1 MPAQAGELLTFDK
14 EQLKGSLSNIAPQ
27 RAPALAARNP
37 AHTAETAGIQLKE
50 ALLVGVVGN
59 SFDDGT
65 ELACP
70 KHWNWWWSSY
80 GGMA

>member
-1 MPAQAGELLTFDK
+1 MPAQACELLTFDQ
-14 EQLKGSLSNIAPQ
+14 EQLKGSLPNRRLSAHQ
-27 RAPALAARNP
+27 ARLREIL
-37 AHTAETAGIQLKE
+37 HTAENAGIQLKE

-59 SFDDGT
+59 SFDGGT

-70 KHWNWWWSSY
+70 SSY

>member
-1 MPAQAGELLTFDK
+1 MCVSAHQPWLPETL
-14 EQLKGSLSNIAPQ
+14 
-27 RAPALAARNP
+27 
-37 AHTAETAGIQLKE
+37 HTAETAGIQLKE